1 MPLMP
6 QFSKDLLSWF
16 KKYAREMPWRGE
28 KNPYKIWLSEI
39 MLQQTQVDTV
49 RPYYER
55 WLKKF
60 PTVASVARAKED
72 EVLKLWEGLG
82 YYARCRNFQK
92 ACQQVVKDFNGKV
105 PSRLEDLKTLKGIG
119 PYTLAAVGSIAFGH
133 VVACIDGNIK
143 RVIAR
148 VLALDVPPSQGLLQI
163 ETFLNKNISKKY
175 PGTFNEALMDL
186 GATICVPKNPKCL
199 ICPVQKHCKAFE
211 TKTVDVYPK
220 PEKKLERPHYQIAVG
235 VVWKGNKILVSKRK
249 SKGLLG
255 GLWEFPGGKI
265 QKGETS
271 AACAAREVKE
281 EVGVDV
287 EVGSSIGKIKHQF
300 THFSIEMEAFVCKY
314 MKGRPRAIEC
324 EAWKWIQL
332 QEISNF
338 AFPKANHKLFPKLP
352 KTNPFLRGRKSDP
365 LFKM

>member
-105 PSRLEDLKTLKGIG
+105 PSRLEDLKTLKGIVAMSA
-119 PYTLAAVGSIAFGH
+119 PTKAHSLTWRAFLSEAANTS
-133 VVACIDGNIK
+133 
-143 RVIAR
+143 
-148 VLALDVPPSQGLLQI
+148 
-163 ETFLNKNISKKY
+163 
-175 PGTFNEALMDL
+175 DL
-186 GATICVPKNPKCL
+186 
-199 ICPVQKHCKAFE
+199 
-211 TKTVDVYPK
+211 
-220 PEKKLERPHYQIAVG
+220 
-235 VVWKGNKILVSKRK
+235 IL
-249 SKGLLG
+249 
-255 GLWEFPGGKI
+255 
-265 QKGETS
+265 
-271 AACAAREVKE
+271 
-281 EVGVDV
+281 
-287 EVGSSIGKIKHQF
+287 
-300 THFSIEMEAFVCKY
+300 
-314 MKGRPRAIEC
+314 
-324 EAWKWIQL
+324 
-332 QEISNF
+332 
-338 AFPKANHKLFPKLP
+338 
-352 KTNPFLRGRKSDP
+352 
-365 LFKM
+365 